1 MQLQTGIQVGER
13 IGDQR
18 AILTGDAPCTTG
30 SRKVNAKQCTSL
42 DSTGDSC
49 VIDQSS
55 RLTLDAIRT
64 VRRGAS
70 MTTAESQTAR
80 WLNHVRSV
88 WNERAADWDR
98 MSEVNALSPERT
110 ADIARLAV
118 ELDLHHGSRLLDA
131 GCGTGQ
137 WAIAFAQLGC
147 QVTAQDLAPA
157 MVDRARVHAQ
167 DRGVTIDFREDDLTS
182 LPDPRATFDAIHAQ
196 VVLHFVRDVPA
207 ALREFRRVLK
217 PGGRLW
223 ASVPGALSPIYN
235 RSWRRF
241 VDPDNV
247 GTSFMVPWELEA
259 LLREGGWTVVEQWGE
274 YGDSM
279 NTVTNP
285 LRDAVRGAPVALQQA
300 AATTWGF
307 IAR

>member
-1 MQLQTGIQVGER
+1 
-13 IGDQR
+13 
-18 AILTGDAPCTTG
+18 
-30 SRKVNAKQCTSL
+30 
-42 DSTGDSC
+42 
-49 VIDQSS
+49 
-55 RLTLDAIRT
+55 
-64 VRRGAS
+64 
-70 MTTAESQTAR
+70 
-80 WLNHVRSV
+80 
-88 WNERAADWDR
+88 

-157 MVDRARVHAQ
+157 MVDRARVHAR